1 MQLLLTK
8 RPIFWH
14 NNSVYMLFE
23 IGEKVIH
30 CRDGLATITEKI
42 SMNGKDFYLVSAQ
55 RGGSET
61 IFVPV
66 DRAELI
72 IRPIMKKEEAEKVIE
87 YMNSIEFDFN
97 RNTKQRRDLFKKKLS
112 SGEINEIAYLYRQ
125 YYLYKKHPDEVKL
138 GPADIDMLEYATK
151 NILDEFAL
159 TYDLPI
165 DKVQEFLNE
174 KMK

>member
-1 MQLLLTK
+1 
-8 RPIFWH
+8 
-14 NNSVYMLFE
+14 MLFN
-23 IGEKVIH
+23 IGERVIH

-42 SMNGKDFYLVSAQ
+42 SMNGKDFYLVSAE
-55 RGGSET
+55 RSGSET

-72 IRPIMKKEEAEKVIE
+72 IRPIMQVEEAERVIDF
-87 YMNSIEFDFN
+87 MNTIEFDFN

-138 GPADIDMLEYATK
+138 GPADVDMLEYATK
-151 NILDEFAL
+151 NILDEFSL
-159 TYDLPI
+159 TYNMTI
-165 DKVQEFLNE
+165 DKVEDFLNQ